1 MDDQTCLSVSKY
13 INLLRPC
20 TRIGTEFTREL
31 LAQQEVLRLA
41 RVFGISKMLS
51 LISIT
56 GETVRLIRNE
66 EKER

>member
-1 MDDQTCLSVSKY
+1 MDDQVCHSVSKY

-20 TRIGTEFTREL
+20 TKIGTEFTREL
-31 LAQQEVLRLA
+31 LAQREVLRLA
-41 RVFGISKMLS
+41 RVFGISKTLS

-56 GETVRLIRNE
+56 GEIARSTQNE